1 MPTAGRGP
9 AALRILA
16 IGAVPGELDSDVVL
30 RGDQFE
36 TLLEASELAGA
47 APPAPPE
54 AAAAGAAGGPRG
66 ELDHRVVALGAVLA
80 RQTHAQRDQLLLEA
94 LLPARIASSFRC
106 RCSLL
111 MQTSVSS
118 ASGSDTLPRSTSLQR
133 GKASSSSDSGSVTI
147 GQSLRFCLE

>member
-36 TLLEASELAGA
+36 TLLEASEL
-47 APPAPPE
+47 
-54 AAAAGAAGGPRG
+54 
-66 ELDHRVVALGAVLA
+66 LDHRVVALGAVLA

-94 LLPARIASSFRC
+94 LLPARMASSFRC